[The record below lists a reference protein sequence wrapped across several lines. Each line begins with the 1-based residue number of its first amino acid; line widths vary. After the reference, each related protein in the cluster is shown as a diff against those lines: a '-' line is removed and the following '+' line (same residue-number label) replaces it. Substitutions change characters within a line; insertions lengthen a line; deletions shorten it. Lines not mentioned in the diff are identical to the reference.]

1 MPNFIDL
8 VLNLD
13 SSAVQQD
20 NIIYQAH
27 AANKRIIFYGDDT
40 WLKLFP
46 NLFMRYDG
54 TTSFYIS
61 DYTEVIAI
69 AMYLLEHILFYC
81 VTCFA

>member
-1 MPNFIDL
+1 MFYYQALTTGTVPNFIDL

-20 NIIYQAH
+20 NIIHQACT
-27 AANKRIIFYGDDT
+27 ANKRVIFYGDDT

-46 NLFMRYDG
+46 NSFIRYDG

-61 DYTEVIAI
+61 DYTEVILA
-69 AMYLLEHILFYC
+69 F
-81 VTCFA
+81 

>member
-8 VLNLD
+8 ILNLD

-20 NIIYQAH
+20 SIINQAR
-27 AANKRIIFYGDDT
+27 AANKRVIFYGDDT

-46 NLFMRYDG
+46 NSFVRYDG

-61 DYTEVIAI
+61 DYTEVILRYSC
-69 AMYLLEHILFYC
+69 MLF
-81 VTCFA
+81 

>member
-20 NIIYQAH
+20 NIIYQAR
-27 AANKRIIFYGDDT
+27 AANKRVIFYGDDT

-46 NLFMRYDG
+46 NSFIRYDG

-61 DYTEVIAI
+61 DYIEVI
-69 AMYLLEHILFYC
+69 YFCQLLTLSF
-81 VTCFA
+81 